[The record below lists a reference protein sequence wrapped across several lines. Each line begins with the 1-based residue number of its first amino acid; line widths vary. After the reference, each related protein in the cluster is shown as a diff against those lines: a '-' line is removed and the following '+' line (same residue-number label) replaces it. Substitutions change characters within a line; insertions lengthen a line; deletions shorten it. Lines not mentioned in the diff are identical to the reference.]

1 MDVTT
6 GEPYGPAHQ
15 FTASSKESIHV
26 ALLALALDNNTYA
39 KLIYTEEEAVSLL
52 ERKIKTYENFD
63 QDYPGYGG
71 FLPWVAVNN
80 GVVTPTWDWTDGVPS
95 LDNG

>member
-1 MDVTT
+1 M
-6 GEPYGPAHQ
+6 
-15 FTASSKESIHV
+15 
-26 ALLALALDNNTYA
+26 
-39 KLIYTEEEAVSLL
+39 YTEEEAVSLL
-52 ERKIKTYENFD
+52 ERKIKTYEKFD